1 MAKILG
7 IDHGIVRVGIAVS
20 DESSTIA
27 FGREVLPNNKE
38 IFKRILRYINEEN
51 ISLIVI
57 GYPLT
62 LKGERSEQTK
72 EVEKFEAELKKVL
85 KETQFSNTGIIRWDE
100 RFTSKMA
107 SDSMLESGMKKKKR
121 QQKGNL
127 DIISASIML
136 QSYLDSR
143 KKELIINPAH
153 S

>member
-38 IFKRILRYINEEN
+38 IFKRILKYINEEN

-85 KETQFSNTGIIRWDE
+85 QETQFSNTVIIRWDE

-143 KKELIINPAH
+143 KKELIVNPAH